1 MGETEQRWPAGT
13 LWADP
18 GDFEFMRRDG
28 REQHSSR
35 QAVLRRLE
43 RQFAGRTASMLDV
56 GVLSAVMADDLA
68 GSALDV
74 NYAGIDISPAIID
87 DCRRRHPEL
96 DWRVMSVMDLAFD
109 DRSFDLVHCRHV
121 IEHLPYF
128 ETAVRELARV
138 TAELM
143 VLCLF
148 IPAAEEE
155 ILRRKKH
162 DQGYVWV
169 NQYRA
174 ADLEKLLGDLFSRV
188 DFELVQDGNRPNA
201 IYYCQKL
208 GAISHG
214 GDDGCSTQTS
224 SSTDACPA

>member
-1 MGETEQRWPAGT
+1 MGDAEPSQRTSP

-18 GDFEFMRRDG
+18 DDFDFMRRDG
-28 REQHSSR
+28 RKQHSSR
-35 QAVLRRLE
+35 QAVLGRLE
-43 RQFAGRTASMLDV
+43 RRFAGRSASMLDV
-56 GVLSAVMADDLA
+56 GVLSAVTADNLDGSDLA
-68 GSALDV
+68 VSYV
-74 NYAGIDISPAIID
+74 GIDISPAIID

-96 DWRVMSVMDLAFD
+96 DWRVMSVTDLAFED
-109 DRSFDLVHCRHV
+109 GSFDVVHCRHV

-138 TAELM
+138 TAAMM

-162 DQGYVWV
+162 SQGYVWV

-174 ADLEKLLGDLFSRV
+174 ADLERLLGALFSRV

-201 IYYCQKL
+201 IYYCQK
-208 GAISHG
+208 
-214 GDDGCSTQTS
+214 
-224 SSTDACPA
+224 